1 MNPDEKPHINN
12 LKHMKLVCVGMFKS
26 TSRLQILPQ
35 TRPWYDADLKTD
47 LSTPKK
53 IEN

>member
-26 TSRLQILPQ
+26 TSLQILPQ